1 MHYLYDSSYY
11 LYETIETSPAWEGS
25 SGARR
30 FSAQATV
37 LRNQAIGIVLH
48 PHHSVL
54 NIVLHR
60 IQNLLCIGDSHNL
73 EFHITELDR
82 EKDIVLPGDDD
93 TAVIDLGADFET
105 DAVVREEDERGGVPY
120 LQHLR
125 VIEEQCGYF

>member
-48 PHHSVL
+48 PHLSVL
-54 NIVLHR
+54 DIVLDG
-60 IQNLLCIGDSHNL
+60 IEDFFCIWDAHNL

-93 TAVIDLGADFET
+93 GAFVDWGADF
-105 DAVVREEDERGGVPY
+105 DAYTFVREEDELGGVPDAE
-120 LQHLR
+120 HLR
-125 VIEEQCGYF
+125 VIEEQCCYF